1 MSWDKGLQR
10 ETPSV
15 DVISEIKAIKGEI
28 SEEKARALLGKL
40 FRYNLGFTWLY
51 ISGQKLFLPFQEVI
65 LNAWFAKDNSLFVA
79 GRGVGKSYLLA
90 IFICLY
96 ALFHPGIKIVLV
108 ANNFRRVK
116 DIFAQIEKFLNFK
129 GAHLLRQCFE
139 LKTSSTIKMG
149 KQNDQYLLN
158 CLNGSTVKGLPLG
171 VGENLRG
178 ERANV
183 LIIDEGLLIS
193 EHVQETILRPFLT
206 AKSNAGERMEIVK
219 QENALIAAG
228 KMTEEDRTIFQ
239 NNKLIITSSASYQFE
254 YLYEGIYLPYIK
266 KILKIKDKDKGED
279 EEVPVAPSQKEPTYF
294 VARMSYEAVP
304 GDTILDESVLKAAKE
319 TRPDNPVFKRE
330 YCAEFIDSSEG
341 YFNVKKLHECT
352 IKDGDIPTTQVRG
365 SKNSQYI
372 LAIDPAYGESRAND
386 FFAMGIYM
394 LIPEDRR
401 IVQVHSYG
409 KAGADIKDH
418 YEYLT
423 YLLTNFNIVYTVID
437 ASGTE
442 FIDGYNE
449 SGLAKSK
456 GIRLGFL
463 TTDFE
468 TEGEEYVRNVLQAKS
483 ELNSTTRNFVY
494 AQKFS
499 SQTNRRMNE
508 YLQGG
513 IAAKKVWFAS
523 KVEQNET
530 VYDASRQFQMPFDFK
545 DHEGEPY
552 SLVNF
557 LSDQDDWIDQ
567 TKRQLALIE
576 VKSTGLG
583 TLQYDIPSHLKKSKS
598 EKRARRDNYTCL
610 LLAYYASKHYFDML
624 YTEDEVAPVG
634 FAPIF
639 V

>member
-1 MSWDKGLQR
+1 MSWEQGLQP
-10 ETPSV
+10 EVISP
-15 DVISEIKAIKGEI
+15 DVIKEIKELKGEI
-28 SEEKARALLGKL
+28 TEERARALLGKL
-40 FRYNLGFTWLY
+40 FRYNLGFTWMYL
-51 ISGQKLFLPFQEVI
+51 SGQKLFLPFQEIV
-65 LNAWFAKDNSLFVA
+65 LNAWFAKDNSLFIA

-129 GAHLLRQCFE
+129 TAHLLRQCFE
-139 LKTSSTIKMG
+139 LKSSSSIKMG

-206 AKSNAGERMEIVK
+206 AKDNAGERLEIRK
-219 QENALIAAG
+219 QEDALIAAG
-228 KMTEEDRTIFQ
+228 KMCEEQRTRFAS
-239 NNKLIITSSASYQFE
+239 NKLIITSSASYQFE
-254 YLYEGIYLPYIK
+254 YLYEGIYIPYIK
-266 KILKIKDKDKGED
+266 NILKIADKEKNMD
-279 EEVPVAPSQKEPTYF
+279 EERAADGKDPSYF
-294 VARMSYEAVP
+294 VARMSYEVVP
-304 GDTILDESVLKAAKE
+304 PDTILDEAVLKAAKE

-330 YCAEFIDSSEG
+330 YCAQFIDSSDG
-341 YFNVKKLHECT
+341 YFNVRKLHECT
-352 IKDGDIPTTQVRG
+352 IQGGDVPTTQIYG
-365 SKNSQYI
+365 SKNAQYI

-386 FFAMGIYM
+386 FFAMGVY
-394 LIPEDRR
+394 LVLPEEKR

-423 YLLTNFNIVYTVID
+423 YLVTHFNIVYTVID
-437 ASGTE
+437 GSGTE

-449 SGLAKSK
+449 SVLAKTK
-456 GIRLGFL
+456 GIKLGFL

-468 TEGEEYVRNVLQAKS
+468 KEGEEYVREVLNGKS
-483 ELNSTTRNFVY
+483 QLNSTTRNYVY

-523 KVEQNET
+523 KIEQNEAHYAAAT
-530 VYDASRQFQMPFDFK
+530 QFNMPFDYK
-545 DHEGEPY
+545 DNEGQPY

-583 TLQYDIPSHLKKSKS
+583 TLQYDIPAHLKKSKS

-610 LLAYYASKHYFDML
+610 LLAYYGSKHYFDML
-624 YTEDEVAPVG
+624 YTEDNVQPMG
-634 FAPIF
+634 FTPMF
-639 V
+639 L

>member
-1 MSWDKGLQR
+1 MSWIKGAQPEKL
-10 ETPSV
+10 PPN
-15 DVISEIKAIKGEI
+15 VIEEIKALKGEI
-28 SEEKARALLGKL
+28 SETRARALLGKL

-51 ISGQKLFLPFQEVI
+51 LSGQKLFLPFQEII
-65 LNAWFAKDNSLFVA
+65 LNAWFSKDNSLFIA

-96 ALFHPGIKIVLV
+96 SLFHPGIKIVLV

-116 DIFAQIEKFLNFK
+116 DIFLQIEKFLNFK

-139 LKTSSTIKMG
+139 MKSSSSIKMG

-206 AKSNAGERMEIVK
+206 AKSNAGERLELKK
-219 QENALIAAG
+219 QEDALIAAG
-228 KMTEEDRTIFQ
+228 KMTEDERTVFP
-239 NNKLIITSSASYQFE
+239 NNKLIITSSASYQFD
-254 YLYEGIYLPYIK
+254 YLYQGIFIPYINR
-266 KILKIKDKDKGED
+266 ILKKQDKKEKKEED
-279 EEVPVAPSQKEPTYF
+279 RNPDGVDASYF

-304 GDTILDESVLKAAKE
+304 PDTILDEATLQAAKE
-319 TRPDNPVFKRE
+319 TNPDNPIFRQE
-330 YCAEFIDSSEG
+330 YCAQFADSSAG
-341 YFNVKKLHECT
+341 YFNVKTLHECT
-352 IKDGDIPTTQVRG
+352 IKDGDVPTTQIYG

-386 FFAMGIYM
+386 FFAMGVYAI
-394 LIPEDRR
+394 IPDERR

-409 KAGADIKDH
+409 KAGADIKEH

-423 YLLTNFNIVYTVID
+423 YLLTHFNIAYTVID
-437 ASGTE
+437 GSGTE

-449 SGLAKSK
+449 STLAKSK
-456 GIRLGFL
+456 NIKLGFIK
-463 TTDFE
+463 TDFE
-468 TEGEEYVRNVLQAKS
+468 TEGEEYVKNIKEGKSQLNV
-483 ELNSTTRNFVY
+483 TTRNFVY

-513 IAAKKVWFAS
+513 IAARKVWFAS
-523 KVEQNET
+523 KIENNEAHYRAA
-530 VYDASRQFQMPFDFK
+530 VQFQMPFDFK
-545 DHEGEPY
+545 DHEGQPY

-557 LSDQDDWIDQ
+557 LSDQDDWIEA

-576 VKSTGLG
+576 VKSTALG
-583 TLQYDIPSHLKKSKS
+583 TLQYDIPAHLKKSKS

-610 LLAYYASKHYFDML
+610 LMAYYASKHYFDML
-624 YTEDEVAPVG
+624 YTEDNVQPIG
-634 FAPIF
+634 FTPIF
-639 V
+639 C